1 MKFRLLIAALFF
13 ISLGFSQNIGTIT
26 GTLLDKD
33 AGNESLPF
41 ANVVIKGSTIGTNT
55 DIEGK
60 YTLTTAP
67 GNYTVVYSFLGYES
81 VEIPVT
87 VVPNETQTINQTL
100 TAGGY
105 TLQDVVITNNTGER
119 QKESALLLQQKNA
132 VAFKAA
138 IGAEEI
144 SRKGINDVASAVSK
158 VSGVSKQDD
167 TGNVF
172 VRGLGDRYNITTLN
186 GLPLPSNN
194 PANKNI
200 TLDIFTTS
208 IVDNI
213 SISKTFE
220 VQNYADFAGASID
233 ISSKK
238 FSGKPFVAV
247 SIATGANTN
256 VLGQDHFYLQDGPS
270 YFGFKTVGIPDQPLK
285 PYDYATSWDR
295 KTNDN
300 ILNGFYTLSAGKKFN
315 IAEEGSLSTFVTGSF
330 SAKNK
335 FTQGYS
341 RGSITSDGDIQ
352 TDYYRLAYLHNTTS
366 TVMGTA
372 DYKINAKNSILFT
385 SLFVNSS
392 DQNYSEYSG
401 TNVNFDG
408 GGATALDQ
416 ISGFVK
422 RGTFERTQLFVNQLV
437 GNNKFNDQ
445 WNLNWAAGYSVSNNA
460 IPDRMENTFVH
471 AANGIDYTFFTNS
484 NIDNHRFFQTLDE
497 KEFSANATISY
508 NFNKNNDNQYKG
520 KATFGYSGRLKN
532 VDYNT
537 QQYSF
542 FPYRNNYSFPIEGLN
557 NVDFYL
563 DQANYNNAPS
573 NRIKQSYNGNLDI
586 HAGFASIQYS
596 FTEKLSV
603 ILGARFEQTIQN
615 VDFYSTIKP
624 NGDNYDYSKFN
635 LLPSLISKYTLND
648 KQNLKFSFS
657 QTYTLPQFKE
667 IVEIAYEDVTQA
679 YVGNSNLYA
688 STDYNVDL
696 GWEFFPKSSELISVT
711 AFGKIIQN
719 PINEMFLNS
728 SSNDITYA
736 NTGEKATVAGVE
748 LEFRKDIFEIENS
761 KELKTKLSFDVNG
774 SYIYTNQDLSIDKVN
789 AENDFGA
796 NFTFTNTKL
805 TGASDFLANANVSY
819 LKEFAENV
827 NLTSTISYSY
837 FSDKLAVIGTSKVGN
852 MVDKAVNKLDFIVNS
867 SLTKNISVGL
877 IYNNILNP
885 TFERV
890 LQQGEVPGK
899 SAVGDV
905 LVTSYK
911 AGSDIRLTFNY
922 KF

>member
-1 MKFRLLIAALFF
+1 MKLRLLLVTLFF
-13 ISLGFSQNIGTIT
+13 MTVGFSQSKGTLNGI
-26 GTLLDKD
+26 LLDKD
-33 AGNESLPF
+33 AENQSLAF
-41 ANVVIKGSTIGTNT
+41 ANVVIKGTNTGTNT
-55 DIEGK
+55 DIDGR
-60 YTLTTAP
+60 YSLPINP
-67 GNYTVVYSFLGYES
+67 GNYTVVYSYLGYES
-81 VEIPVT
+81 VEVPVT
-87 VVPNETQTINQTL
+87 VVANEIQTINQAL

-105 TLQDVVITNNTGER
+105 ILQDVVITNNTGER
-119 QKESALLLQQKNA
+119 QKEAALLLQQKNA
-132 VAFKAA
+132 IAFKVA

-213 SISKTFE
+213 GISKTFE
-220 VQNYADFAGASID
+220 VQNYADFAGASIN

-238 FSGKPFVAV
+238 FTGKPFVAV

-256 VLGQDHFYLQDGPS
+256 VLGQDHFYLQDGPT
-270 YFGFKTVGIPDQPLK
+270 YFGFKTVATPEQPLK
-285 PYDYATSWDR
+285 PYDYSTSWDR
-295 KTNDN
+295 QTNDN

-315 IAEEGSLSTFVTGSF
+315 IGEEGSLSTFVTGSF

-352 TDYYRLAYLHNTTS
+352 TDYYRLAYMHNTTT

-372 DYKINAKNSILFT
+372 DYKINSKNSILFT

-408 GGATALDQ
+408 GGATPLDQ

-437 GNNKFNDQ
+437 GENKFNNQ

-484 NIDNHRFFQTLDE
+484 NIENHRFFQTLDE
-497 KEFSANATISY
+497 KEFSANATLSY
-508 NFNKNNDNQYKG
+508 NFNKNIDNQYKG

-542 FPYRNNYSFPIEGLN
+542 FPNRSTYSFPIEGLN
-557 NVDFYL
+557 NVDFYF
-563 DQANYNNAPS
+563 DEANYGNAPS
-573 NRIKQSYNGNLDI
+573 NKIKQSYNGNLDI

-624 NGDNYDYSKFN
+624 NGDSYDYSKFN
-635 LLPSLISKYTLND
+635 VLPSLISKYTLND

-679 YVGNSNLYA
+679 YVGNANLYA
-688 STDYNVDL
+688 STDYNADL
-696 GWEFFPKSSELISVT
+696 GWEFFPKSGELISVT
-711 AFGKIIQN
+711 GFGKIIQN

-748 LEFRKDIFEIENS
+748 LEYRKDIFNIENS
-761 KELKTKLSFDVNG
+761 KDLKTKLSFDVNG
-774 SYIYTNQDLSIDKVN
+774 SYIYTNQDLSIEKVN
-789 AENDFGA
+789 TENNFGA
-796 NFTFTNTKL
+796 NFTFTDSKL
-805 TGASDFLANANVSY
+805 TGASDFLANANISF
-819 LKEFAENV
+819 LKEFSENLD
-827 NLTSTISYSY
+827 LTTTLSYSY
-837 FSDKLAVIGTSKVGN
+837 LSDKLAVIGTSNVGN
-852 MVDKAVNKLDFIVNS
+852 MVDKAINKLDFIVNS
-867 SLTKNISVGL
+867 SLTKNITIGL
-877 IYNNILNP
+877 IYNNFLNP

-890 LQQGEVPGK
+890 LEQGQVPGK
-899 SAVGDV
+899 SAVGTV